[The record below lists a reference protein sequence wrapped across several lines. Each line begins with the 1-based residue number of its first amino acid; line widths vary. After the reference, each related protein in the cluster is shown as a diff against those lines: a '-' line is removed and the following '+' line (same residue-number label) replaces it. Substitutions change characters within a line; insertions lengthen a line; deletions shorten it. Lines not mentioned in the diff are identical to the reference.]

1 MRLNLKKPLCFFDL
15 ETTGTQITKD
25 RIVQLAVVKLLLDGS
40 KTSKNYLIN
49 PGIPIP
55 SEIAA
60 IHGITDEKVK
70 DAPSLA
76 QVADDI
82 IEFMEDADLAGYNS
96 NKFDIPFMVEE
107 FYRVGIPFP
116 MEGRSFVDVQNIFHK
131 MEQRT
136 LTAAYQ
142 FYCGKTMENAHDALY
157 DTEVTLDVFLA
168 QLSRYEQ
175 LSSEIPELA
184 AFSSN
189 SPMGAVD
196 FAGRLAKNQQGVIM
210 YNFGKHKGRTVE
222 EVLKIEPGYYGWM
235 LEADFP
241 FQTKDCL
248 RAEVARL
255 KAIKEANKEAGFQDK
270 LNQLSSK
277 FNKK

>member
-55 SEIAA
+55 PEIAA

-116 MEGRSFVDVQNIFHK
+116 MESRNFVDVQNIFHK

-175 LSSEIPELA
+175 LSSEVPELA

>member
-40 KTSKNYLIN
+40 RTSKNYLIN

-55 SEIAA
+55 LEIAA

-175 LSSEIPELA
+175 LSSEVPELA

-255 KAIKEANKEAGFQDK
+255 KAIKEANKETGFQDK

>member
-210 YNFGKHKGRTVE
+210 YNFGKHKGRTIE